1 VSGFVPA
8 FVLYENIR
16 RCKLKGIKE
25 AVVVEAI
32 RTPTGKS
39 VTKGKEG
46 KGAFSDLSA
55 HYLIE
60 AVVRGLIDRV
70 RAKYPKFDPVEIED
84 CAVTCQSPIGE
95 QAMIGRMAVL
105 VSDLPE
111 EISGWAL
118 TNTTGLKAINTM
130 AHAIMAGDGDIMIAA
145 GLEHMSRYPLM
156 SVLESAIKG
165 GYPMSAHPNFER
177 RGGFVMP
184 GTAAE
189 VISDQYGL
197 DREQMD
203 RFGLWSHQKAV
214 KAMRDEGYS
223 KRVVPVTVA
232 RNGTAH
238 MVDKDEPPR
247 TIALDDPQAAWEQ
260 MQQLEPRFK
269 EGGQVTAGSAST
281 VADGAAAVMLM
292 SKEKAKK
299 LGIEPMVTIRSTAS
313 AGGDPFFQ
321 FLAPMPAMKK
331 AMNRAGVK
339 MSDIDVIEF
348 HETFAAPVLAYC
360 KEFDIAFDDP
370 RINPTGG
377 AIAIGNPT
385 GCSGTLFFTEMVHWM
400 VQNDLRYGLI
410 EVAGVQG
417 VGIATVVEREK

>member
-1 VSGFVPA
+1 MT
-8 FVLYENIR
+8 
-16 RCKLKGIKE
+16 KLTE
-25 AVVVEAI
+25 AVVVEAV

-39 VTKGKEG
+39 GIKGKK
-46 KGAFSDLSA
+46 KGSFSDLSA

-60 AVVRGLIDRV
+60 AAIRGLTDRV
-70 RAKYPKFDPVEIED
+70 KAKSPRFNPVEIED

-111 EISGWAL
+111 EVSGWAL
-118 TNTTGLKAINTM
+118 TNNSGLQAIMTQ

-165 GYPMSAHPNFER
+165 GYPMNAHPNFER

-189 VISDQYGL
+189 CISDQYGL

-214 KAMRDEGYS
+214 RAMREEEWYT
-223 KRVVPVTVA
+223 KRVAPVTVSQ
-232 RNGTAH
+232 NGSKH
-238 MVDKDEPPR
+238 IVDKDEPPR
-247 TIALDDPQAAWEQ
+247 PIALDDPEAAWEQ
-260 MQQLEPRFK
+260 MRTLEPRFK
-269 EGGQVTAGSAST
+269 EGGQVTAGNSSGI
-281 VADGAAAVMLM
+281 ADGAAAVMLM
-292 SKEKAKK
+292 SKQKAKE
-299 LGIEPMVTIRSTAS
+299 LGLEPMVTIRATAS

-321 FLAPMPAMKK
+321 FLAPIPAIKK
-331 AMNRAGVK
+331 ALERAGL
-339 MSDIDVIEF
+339 SINDVDVLEL
-348 HETFAAPVLAYC
+348 HESFAAPVLAYC
-360 KEFDIAFDDP
+360 REFDIAFDDP

-377 AIAIGNPT
+377 AIAIGNPS
-385 GCSGTLFFTEMVHWM
+385 GCSGIIFFTEMVHWM
-400 VQNDLRYGLI
+400 VRKNLRWGLI
-410 EVAGVQG
+410 EMAGIQG
-417 VGIATVVEREK
+417 VGTAAVVERER

>member
-1 VSGFVPA
+1 
-8 FVLYENIR
+8 
-16 RCKLKGIKE
+16 LKELKE
-25 AVVVEAI
+25 AVVIEAV

-39 VTKGKEG
+39 VVRGKET

-60 AVVRGLIDRV
+60 AVIHGLIDRV
-70 RAKYPKFDPVEIED
+70 KAKSPKFDPVDIED

-111 EISGWAL
+111 EVSGWAL
-118 TNTTGLKAINTM
+118 TNTTGIKAINAL
-130 AHAIMAGDGDIMIAA
+130 AHAIMVGDGDIMIAA

-177 RGGFVMP
+177 RGGYVMP

-214 KAMRDEGYS
+214 KAMREEEWYS
-223 KRVVPVTVA
+223 KRVVPVTVSQ
-232 RNGTAH
+232 NGSAH
-238 MVDKDEPPR
+238 NVDKDEPPR
-247 TIALDDPQAAWEQ
+247 PIALDDPETAWTQIQE
-260 MQQLEPRFK
+260 LEPRFK
-269 EGGQVTAGSAST
+269 EGGQVTAGSSSGI
-281 VADGAAAVMLM
+281 ADGAAAVMLM
-292 SKEKAKK
+292 SKDKAKE
-299 LGIEPMVTIRSTAS
+299 LGLEPMVTIRSTAA

-321 FLAPMPAMKK
+321 FLAPIPAMNK
-331 AMNRAGVK
+331 AMARAGVTI
-339 MSDIDVIEF
+339 SDMDVLEF
-348 HETFAAPVLAYC
+348 HESFAAPVLAYC

-370 RINPTGG
+370 RMNPTGG

-385 GCSGTLFFTEMVHWM
+385 GCSGALFFTEMVHWI
-400 VQNDLRYGLI
+400 VRNDLRWGLI